1 MKKLFCPVVLLL
13 LLHFSSQAQFKNI
26 LKNVSK
32 KDSSGKSTIQRVFHS
47 KSAPGDL
54 SNDEIVSGLKEA
66 LSVGT
71 SNAAQKLST
80 VDGFFKDAAIKILM
94 PPEAENV
101 EKSLRNM
108 GMGQLVDKTILSMNR
123 AAEDASKQASPIFIN
138 AVKQMSIQDAVGIL
152 RGGDFAATDYLKS
165 KTNISLTESFR
176 PVIEASLKKVNATRY
191 WNVLFSNYN
200 KFSLNKINPDLSAYV
215 TEKALSGI
223 FFQVA
228 QEEQKIRKN
237 PLARTSDLLKKV
249 FKN

>member
-1 MKKLFCPVVLLL
+1 
-13 LLHFSSQAQFKNI
+13 
-26 LKNVSK
+26 
-32 KDSSGKSTIQRVFHS
+32 
-47 KSAPGDL
+47 
-54 SNDEIVSGLKEA
+54 
-66 LSVGT
+66 
-71 SNAAQKLST
+71 
-80 VDGFFKDAAIKILM
+80 
-94 PPEAENV
+94 
-101 EKSLRNM
+101 
-108 GMGQLVDKTILSMNR
+108 
-123 AAEDASKQASPIFIN
+123 
-138 AVKQMSIQDAVGIL
+138 MSIQDAVGIL